1 MNQPKSRERDNRNSF
16 IPFICPIRPLVGPID
31 TFKYPF
37 ICGNTPFVGKCRFY
51 IGFTLIE
58 LIVVIT
64 ILGILIGLAAPG
76 LSQFVHSNQLITA
89 TNDLIADLNLAR
101 SEAIKQSTSAGVC
114 KTSDGITCSTAVADT
129 WRGGWLVFAD
139 SDNSGGWSA
148 GDLVLRAHEALA
160 TSFTIPAAGGDSI
173 VYNRFGA
180 IASGGGT
187 YSLCISKIHQKRDI
201 NLTATGRLNI
211 SSTSC

>member
-1 MNQPKSRERDNRNSF
+1 MSRLRSKECDNRNSY
-16 IPFICPIRPLVGPID
+16 IPFICLFIPFVWSIN
-31 TFKYPF
+31 TSNNPF
-37 ICGNTPFVGKCRFY
+37 IHKNIPFVDKY
-51 IGFTLIE
+51 KINNGFTLIE

-64 ILGILIGLAAPG
+64 VLGILVGLAAPS

-101 SEAIKQSTSAGVC
+101 SEAIKQSAAAGVC
-114 KTSDGITCSTAVADT
+114 KTSDGVTCSTAVADT
-129 WRGGWLVFAD
+129 WGGGWLVFAD

-148 GDLVLRAHEALA
+148 GDLVLRAHEALT
-160 TSFTIPAAGGDSI
+160 TSITIPAFAGDSV

-180 IASGGGT
+180 IASGSGT
-187 YSLCISKIHQKRDI
+187 YSFCISKIHQKRDI

>member
-1 MNQPKSRERDNRNSF
+1 MNT
-16 IPFICPIRPLVGPID
+16 L
-31 TFKYPF
+31 KYPF
-37 ICGNTPFVGKCRFY
+37 VRTNVPSVGKAK
-51 IGFTLIE
+51 ISAGFTLIE

-64 ILGILIGLAAPG
+64 ILGILVGLAAPS
-76 LSQFVHSNQLITA
+76 LSEFVHSNQLITA

-101 SEAIKQSTSAGVC
+101 SEAIKQSAAAGVC
-114 KTSDGITCSTAVADT
+114 KTSDGVSCSTAVSDT

-160 TSFTIPAAGGDSI
+160 TSFTIPAAAGDSV

-180 IASGGGT
+180 IASGSGT

-201 NLTATGRLNI
+201 NLSATGRLNL